1 MTSRIKSCILS
12 AKISITGNKMKN
24 NNQKKAVLAR
34 LNKIRYY
41 IRRFGVLDGSRKILL
56 PTITAMALNISNIQ
70 AQEKQSRNEAS
81 EREVPLL
88 PTYGFPNDDSPLM
101 AYESKVVYDI
111 DAEVSKRA
119 DWFVARFLE
128 AARKHLDNIMSCGNK
143 QAYVKQNFF
152 DVVSP
157 GRNLPGSTPYCITAL
172 NRALIDANDI
182 GGDLTG
188 VLPDPH
194 SKECYAANECNAFA
208 AFLRQKGFGDC
219 IDNGKI
225 DFSKLEP
232 GDIILTPRDR
242 KGSKHARQYLGKK
255 NGVHYALNF
264 NIDGI
269 RELKNTSAVVIH
281 IKQLTRKAI
290 LGNLEREK
298 LISSRTGPFDTI
310 LPMEQAR
317 RIQNF
322 LYRGRNEPV
331 YEDTHSHYLAFES
344 VFHEQTTKTFV
355 KKEGNVSETGPS
367 NKIQPLAAVRRRDE
381 QTANG

>member
-1 MTSRIKSCILS
+1 MTSRMKSCILS

-34 LNKIRYY
+34 LNKMKYY
-41 IRRFGVLDGSRKILL
+41 VRRFGVLDGSRKILL

-70 AQEKQSRNEAS
+70 AQEKQSGNEAP
-81 EREVPLL
+81 EREVPQL
-88 PTYGFPNDDSPLM
+88 PAYGFPDDGSSLM

-119 DWFVARFLE
+119 DWFVSRFLE
-128 AARKHLDNIMSCGNK
+128 AAKRHLDNITSCGNK

-194 SKECYAANECNAFA
+194 SNECYAANECNAFA

-255 NGVHYALNF
+255 DGVHYALNF
-264 NIDGI
+264 NVDGI
-269 RELKNTSAVVIH
+269 REFKNTSAVVIH
-281 IKQLTRKAI
+281 MKKLTRKAI
-290 LGNLEREK
+290 LGNLEREN
-298 LISSRTGPFDTI
+298 LISSRSGPFDTI

-317 RIQNF
+317 RIQSF

-331 YEDTHSHYLAFES
+331 YEDTHSHYLAFEPVS
-344 VFHEQTTKTFV
+344 REQTAKTFV
-355 KKEGNVSETGPS
+355 KKEDSAFETEAQDKLP
-367 NKIQPLAAVRRRDE
+367 PLAAVRRRDE
-381 QTANG
+381 QTANS